1 METDWKF
8 LILICKVWSDGQGSE
23 ISDPYLFCVMEMDW
37 KFLILVCGAM
47 DMNQKFLILLCLC
60 DGNGSEISDPYLFVT
75 CGALDMDHCICC
87 ICCICNVWSD
97 GQGSEISDPY
107 SFCVMEMDWGGY
119 L

>member
-1 METDWKF
+1 MDQKF
-8 LILICKVWSDGQGSE
+8 LILI
-23 ISDPYLFCVMEMDW
+23 
-37 KFLILVCGAM
+37 
-47 DMNQKFLILLCLC
+47 CLC

-75 CGALDMDHCICC
+75 CGALDMDQKFLIL
-87 ICCICNVWSD
+87 ICNVWSD